1 MSRLDLGTE
10 KALEKWVIVI
20 ISMNRAWEVESE

>member
-20 ISMNRAWEVESE
+20 ISMNPAWESRE